1 MKKRKEEVGFNAEQ
15 LYQNGLFYCSE
26 AVLKAVIEG
35 FGIKVPHHIIAMA
48 SGFPVGIGGA
58 ECTCGA
64 ISGGVMAIGYFFGR
78 SEGGSSE
85 VEKSMHLSKELYDR
99 FIHRNRCSCCKALTK
114 NMTKGSD
121 EHMLQCVRFT
131 GDVARDCVEII
142 ERNLSCDRSEDMQ

>member
-1 MKKRKEEVGFNAEQ
+1 MKNRKEQVGINAEE
-15 LYQNGLFYCSE
+15 LYKNGLFYCSE

-35 FGIKVPHHIIAMA
+35 FEIKAPHHVIAMA

-78 SEGGSSE
+78 SEGGSPE
-85 VEKSMHLSKELYDR
+85 VKKSMQLSKELYDR
-99 FIHRNRCSCCKALTK
+99 FISRNKCSCCKALTK
-114 NMTKGSD
+114 NMTKGSQ

-131 GDVARDCVEII
+131 GEVARDCIDII
-142 ERNLSCDRSEDMQ
+142 EKNSSCESFSN